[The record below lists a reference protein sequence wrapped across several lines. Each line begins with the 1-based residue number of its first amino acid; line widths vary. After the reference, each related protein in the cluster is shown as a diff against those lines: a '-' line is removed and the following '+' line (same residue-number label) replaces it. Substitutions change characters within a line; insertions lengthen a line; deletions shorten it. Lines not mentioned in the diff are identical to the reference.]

1 MDVAFVVRVA
11 IVSGLA
17 ALAFVLLRDGLS
29 AGRAGIIGT
38 GAVIGVLA
46 LGGII
51 ALMRIVVTA
60 ERRSQE
66 RRRP

>member
-1 MDVAFVVRVA
+1 MDGAFVVRVA
-11 IVSGLA
+11 VVSGLA

-29 AGRAGIIGT
+29 AARAGMIVS

-46 LGGII
+46 LGGIV
-51 ALMRIVVTA
+51 ALGRIVVTA

-66 RRRP
+66 RRP

>member
-1 MDVAFVVRVA
+1 MDGAFVVRVA
-11 IVSGLA
+11 VVSGLA

-29 AGRAGIIGT
+29 AGRAGMIVS

-46 LGGII
+46 LGGIV
-51 ALMRIVVTA
+51 ALGRIVVTA

-66 RRRP
+66 RRP